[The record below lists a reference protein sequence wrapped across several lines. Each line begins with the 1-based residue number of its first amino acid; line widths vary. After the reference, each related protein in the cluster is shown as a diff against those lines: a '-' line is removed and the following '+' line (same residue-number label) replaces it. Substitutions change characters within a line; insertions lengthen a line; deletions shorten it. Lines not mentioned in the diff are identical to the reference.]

1 MNKVTI
7 ILSLIFLISACKTR
21 KPEAEKPFGKDPAL
35 ENVRWQLIEING
47 AAPKGLPADK
57 QIDLVFEGAY
67 NTFGGFAGCNQC
79 NGMYT
84 TQDDLIKLQ
93 MMAITKMACE
103 NMQTEQAWLTL
114 MDKIDH
120 YSLETKKENGQ
131 AVKYL
136 LLKAGDQVVAKMRA
150 GAM

>member
-7 ILSLIFLISACKTR
+7 ILSLIFLISACKIR

-47 AAPKGLPADK
+47 AAPKGLPEDK

-103 NMQTEQAWLTL
+103 NMQTEQAWLSL
-114 MDKIDH
+114 MEKIDH

-131 AVKYL
+131 PVKYL
-136 LLKAGDQVVAKMRA
+136 FLKAGDQVVAKMRA